1 MNYYVDLNSRE
12 AIAEDRLRKEFAIM
26 QTEDPDIYNY
36 SFEEYIRNCTGKNG
50 FLQTLEDAMHEAARI
65 LKYWHAER
73 FEYVEEYKDACKAWN
88 KLYPHDTDMGNRIL
102 KEHDLW
108 RNGRFWY

>member
-1 MNYYVDLNSRE
+1 MKQYIDTETGEMLT
-12 AIAEDRLRKEFAIM
+12 EDRLRLNFDILKAG
-26 QTEDPDIYNY
+26 DPDLYDY
-36 SFEEYIRNCTGKNG
+36 DFPAYIRNCTSKNG
-50 FLQTLEDAMHEAARI
+50 FLKSLEDAMHEAARV
-65 LKYWHAER
+65 LKCWHAER